1 MPLGGNFS
9 PVLLRGLVQEGE
21 FPPRF
26 FFSFGALCWEK
37 VIVVRFE
44 SRVVRFPPLYIVVR
58 LARLENPRVEWLKVQ
73 RSWIAI
79 IHTLCWTFGPTVTIT
94 LERRRHHHGWC
105 PSLAKLAALSHYP
118 RIKARGKY
126 RKTFSSHAIQL
137 LIQAFDIDTLCP
149 TAHSFSAFLQQN
161 LPSGVLLNRHEGH
174 SGWLSA
180 SSDGRDRWTSV
191 GLCAIV
197 APLEPGE
204 CHNIRRLL
212 LRGCEI
218 AIFCE
223 VL

>member
-1 MPLGGNFS
+1 M
-9 PVLLRGLVQEGE
+9 
-21 FPPRF
+21 
-26 FFSFGALCWEK
+26 
-37 VIVVRFE
+37 
-44 SRVVRFPPLYIVVR
+44 
-58 LARLENPRVEWLKVQ
+58 
-73 RSWIAI
+73 
-79 IHTLCWTFGPTVTIT
+79 
-94 LERRRHHHGWC
+94 
-105 PSLAKLAALSHYP
+105 AKLAALSHYP

-180 SSDGRDRWTSV
+180 ASDGRDRWTSV
-191 GLCAIV
+191 GSCAIV

-218 AIFCE
+218 ASSVESTLNGFKSDFQLVVFFIYAKIISSE
-223 VL
+223 TLI